1 MGLLDIFQ
9 HQYPYTDFHELNLS
23 WIIEHF
29 KEIIDDIDSLES
41 WKSTHQQAYNELKN
55 LTDNINARLT
65 NIEDGD
71 FPDSLYNAMK
81 TWWEANAVDLVG
93 ELVRFVFFGLTPD
106 GYFVAYIPENWR
118 DINFDTIITPGEDYG
133 KLCIIY

>member
-118 DINFDTIITPGEDYG
+118 DINCDTIITPGEDYG

>member
-9 HQYPYTDFHELNLS
+9 HQYPYTDFHELNLD
-23 WIIEHF
+23 WIIKHF
-29 KEIIDDIDSLES
+29 NEFINAIDSLDS
-41 WKSTHQQAYNELKN
+41 WKSTHEQEYRELKN
-55 LTDNINARLT
+55 LANNINSRLT
-65 NIEDGD
+65 DIENGKLTE
-71 FPDSLYNAMK
+71 PLYNAMK
-81 TWWEANAVDLVG
+81 SWWEKNAIDLVG
-93 ELVRFVFFGLTPD
+93 ELVRFVFFGLTLD

>member
-1 MGLLDIFQ
+1 MGLLDIFN

-29 KEIIDDIDSLES
+29 KEFIDDIDSLES
-41 WKSTHQQAYNELKN
+41 WRSTHEKEYNELKN
-55 LTDNINARLT
+55 LTNSINARLT
-65 NIEDGD
+65 DIENGD
-71 FPDSLYNAMK
+71 FPESLYNAMK
-81 TWWEANAVDLVG
+81 TWWEANSVDLVG
-93 ELVRFVFFGLTPD
+93 ELVRFVFFGLTID

-118 DINFDTIITPGEDYG
+118 EINFDTIITPSENYG